1 MPNPQRLAGPGAPL
15 PCGPRRHSVV
25 TKLRK
30 RYNGHRER
38 TWCLRSPRT
47 AGFPDSASLAME
59 LSQLRPFF
67 LFGRRFTAIEAVRWS
82 MLGDCT
88 VWPSGRFS
96 TPAHHQPVPVV
107 SNTVQGRGRF
117 DRCGRSR
124 GHFFLTRN
132 RHLLLQQ
139 WRERVAL
146 PEDQPASWR
155 DHACGSY
162 ASIELANRST
172 VTSRATSPSGRAG
185 HGWTLRSSSAQG
197 FGSDLTNF

>member
-1 MPNPQRLAGPGAPL
+1 MSNLQRLPGPGAPR
-15 PCGPRRHSVV
+15 PCRSRQYSVV

-38 TWCLRSPRT
+38 TWCLRLLRT
-47 AGFPDSASLAME
+47 ADFPDSTSSAME
-59 LSQLRPFF
+59 LSRLRLFF

-96 TPAHHQPVPVV
+96 TPVLHQPVPVV

-117 DRCGRSR
+117 DRYGRSR

-139 WRERVAL
+139 QREHVAL
-146 PEDQPASWR
+146 PEDQ
-155 DHACGSY
+155 
-162 ASIELANRST
+162 
-172 VTSRATSPSGRAG
+172 
-185 HGWTLRSSSAQG
+185 SA
-197 FGSDLTNF
+197 